1 MEAQTRRNCTT
12 VVNHLLV
19 SGDCDTVS
27 RQTFGVRKYAKA
39 SGFCSESLERERCRA
54 WRRTVGSNPIS
65 YIRIV
70 FILAIRRQCK
80 QSQSATMGTKP
91 VLIGRF
97 NLRKFTRGYYAQ
109 NVIACVQE

>member
-27 RQTFGVRKYAKA
+27 RQTFGVRKHARV
-39 SGFCSESLERERCRA
+39 SGFCSESLERERGRA
-54 WRRTVGSNPIS
+54 WRCPVGRKSIS

-70 FILAIRRQCK
+70 LVITIRRQCN
-80 QSQSATMGTKP
+80 QSQSATMGK
-91 VLIGRF
+91 
-97 NLRKFTRGYYAQ
+97 
-109 NVIACVQE
+109 